1 MGESYKLRLSAQ
13 ARLGRGRRSEA
24 GRASS
29 MLAGQPRQCL
39 SGLGHGVAEVAGVSL
54 HLAQRDRVERRHRA
68 TVLRL
73 RLRLRLRLGR
83 CPVSPGQADEVIDL
97 GLLRV
102 RVRVRC

>member
-73 RLRLRLRLGR
+73 RLRLGR

-102 RVRVRC
+102 RVRVRW